1 MNATINNN
9 SNNEN
14 QKRINGQIK
23 VFSFMSLLI
32 GYAVASH
39 FMGNLVTI
47 LQ

>member
-23 VFSFMSLLI
+23 VFAFMSLLI
-32 GYAVASH
+32 GYAVVSH